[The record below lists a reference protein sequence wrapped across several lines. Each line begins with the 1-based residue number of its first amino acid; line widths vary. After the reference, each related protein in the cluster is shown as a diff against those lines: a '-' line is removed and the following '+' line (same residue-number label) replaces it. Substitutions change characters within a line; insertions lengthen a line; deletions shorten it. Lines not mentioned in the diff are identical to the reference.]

1 MKTIILLHGAIG
13 ANDQLEPLAK
23 ELIQQG
29 FQVFSFNFSGHGKM
43 PFQNKFSIEQF
54 ATELEQFIATQQLE
68 KPNVFGYS
76 MGGYVAL
83 YLAHKQPTLLGN
95 IITLGTKFEWTPEIA
110 QKETKM
116 LDAKTILE
124 KVPKFAEDLKT
135 RHGNDWELLLS
146 KTADMMIGLG
156 NKNALALNDYGT
168 IENKV
173 LIGLADKDSM
183 VSLAETTAVYK
194 QLKNGTMYM
203 LPNTKHPIETVNV
216 SSLAKII
223 NDLIKKKTHSLVSL
237 FFDYDFDLCE

>member
-13 ANDQLEPLAK
+13 ANDQLEPLTK
-23 ELIQQG
+23 ELIQKG
-29 FQVFSFNFSGHGKM
+29 FQVFSFNFSGHGLK
-43 PFQNKFSIEQF
+43 PFQNNFGIEQF
-54 ATELEQFIATQQLE
+54 ADELEQFIATQHLE

-135 RHGNDWELLLS
+135 RHGNEWELLLS
-146 KTADMMIGLG
+146 KTAEMMLSLG
-156 NKNALALNDYGT
+156 TNNALSLNDYT
-168 IENKV
+168 AIENKI
-173 LIGLADKDSM
+173 LIGLADKDTM

-194 QLKNGTMYM
+194 QLKNGAMYM

-223 NDLIKKKTHSLVSL
+223 NDLIKKKTH
-237 FFDYDFDLCE
+237 

>member
-13 ANDQLEPLAK
+13 ANDQLEPLVK
-23 ELIQQG
+23 ELTQKD
-29 FQVFSFNFSGHGKM
+29 FQVFSFNFSGHGKKS
-43 PFQNKFSIEQF
+43 FQNNFGIEQF
-54 ATELEQFIATQQLE
+54 ANELEQFIATHHLE

-83 YLAHKQPTLLGN
+83 YLAYKQPTLLGN

-135 RHGNDWELLLS
+135 RHGNEWELLLS
-146 KTADMMIGLG
+146 KTAEMMLSLG
-156 NKNALALNDYGT
+156 TNNVLALNDYTT
-168 IENKV
+168 IENKI
-173 LIGLADKDSM
+173 LIGLADKDTM

-194 QLKNGTMYM
+194 QLKNSAMYM

-216 SSLAKII
+216 SLLGKII
-223 NDLIKKKTHSLVSL
+223 GE
-237 FFDYDFDLCE
+237 F